1 MSIIK
6 LSPYILDST
15 LDFTFNNVTAT
26 GNIVSLNANLGNAVV
41 ANYHIGSGNNL
52 SNIQGANVSGQV
64 GNALVSGTVYTAA
77 QPNIT
82 SVGTLTS
89 LNVNGTLTAV
99 AFTANT
105 GVFTGNGNG
114 LSSIVGANVTGQ
126 VANAL
131 VAGTVTTAAQPNIT
145 SVGTLTSLNV
155 NGTLTA
161 VAFTANTGVFTG
173 NGNGLSSIVGAN
185 VTGQVGNALVSGT
198 VYTAAQPNIT
208 SVGTL
213 TSLVVTG
220 NITAGNAN
228 LGNLT
233 TSNYFAG
240 VLTTAAQPNITSV
253 GTLGNLTVTSNISA
267 GNILTNNLLYANGVA
282 WSFGS
287 GTPGGSNTYIQFN
300 DGSTFGGNAGLIFN
314 KSTTTLT
321 ANNFVATTTA
331 NLGAA
336 GNVKITGGSSGQYLK
351 TDGAGNLSWSSVSAS
366 GGGASVTVSATA
378 PATPSQG
385 DLWLDSESGDL
396 NVYFG
401 GAWGDV
407 SPGASQ
413 LDIQVNNFT
422 GDGVTSTFTL
432 TVTPGGVNYTI
443 VTIGGVVQPRN
454 YYTITNAVI
463 NFGVAPATG
472 VAIEVSIFGGG
483 ASPIGL
489 AGSVTNGAQPNITS
503 VGTLANLTATGN
515 TTLTGNL
522 TLNGSG
528 LATTGKAIAMA
539 IVFGF

>member
-26 GNIVSLNANLGNAVV
+26 GNIVSLNANLGNAAV
-41 ANYHIGSGNNL
+41 ANYFT
-52 SNIQGANVSGQV
+52 
-64 GNALVSGTVYTAA
+64 GTLTTVA

-82 SVGTLTS
+82 SIGTLSS
-89 LNVNGTLTAV
+89 LTV
-99 AFTANT
+99 
-105 GVFTGNGNG
+105 TGNGSFGNVNAG
-114 LSSIVGANVTGQ
+114 NLITANYTTAVI
-126 VANAL
+126 
-131 VAGTVTTAAQPNIT
+131 TTAAQPNIT
-145 SVGTLTSLNV
+145 SVGTLSSLTV
-155 NGTLTA
+155 
-161 VAFTANTGVFTG
+161 TG
-173 NGNGLSSIVGAN
+173 NGSFGNVNAGNLLTAN
-185 VTGQVGNALVSGT
+185 YS
-198 VYTAAQPNIT
+198 TAVLTIGAQPNIT

-213 TSLVVTG
+213 TGLV
-220 NITAGNAN
+220 IGNATAN
-228 LGNLT
+228 STFGNGTIVLTSAGNLT
-233 TSNYFAG
+233 GGNLVSATYLTG
-240 VLTTAAQPNITSV
+240 TLTTAAQPNITSV
-253 GTLGNLTVTSNISA
+253 GTLGNLTVTSNVGA
-267 GNILTNNLLYANGVA
+267 GNVKTDNLLYANGVA
-282 WSFGS
+282 WAFGS
-287 GTPGGSNTYIQFN
+287 GTPGGSNTFIQFN
-300 DGSTFGGNAGLIFN
+300 DGSTFGGNANLTFD
-314 KSTTTLT
+314 KTTTTLT

-331 NLGAA
+331 NLGVA

-351 TDGAGNLSWSSVSAS
+351 TDGAGNLSWSSVTAT
-366 GGGASVTVSATA
+366 GGGASVTVSSTA
-378 PATPSQG
+378 PATPAQG
-385 DLWLDSESGDL
+385 DLWLDAESGDL

-432 TVTPGGVNYTI
+432 TVTPGGTNYTI

-463 NFGVAPATG
+463 NFGVAPASG
-472 VAIEVSIFGGG
+472 VSIEVSIFGGG

-503 VGTLANLTATGN
+503 VGTLANLSATGN
-515 TTLTGNL
+515 TTITGNL

-528 LATTGKAIAMA
+528 VATTGKSIAMA